1 MVVHD
6 IAEDRRAQ
14 EPSYGRHWTHLDLK
28 SVMWGLVPAVA
39 IGSTLIAILVWVY
52 ITDRQ
57 ETRTTFNGLSVSLTA
72 VADSVSEMAKSV
84 AVLSVRVARNTDEVN
99 RLRDDD

>member
-1 MVVHD
+1 
-6 IAEDRRAQ
+6 
-14 EPSYGRHWTHLDLK
+14 
-28 SVMWGLVPAVA
+28 MWGLIPAVA
-39 IGSTLIAILVWVY
+39 IGSTLISILVWVY

-72 VADSVSEMAKSV
+72 VADSVSEMAQSV